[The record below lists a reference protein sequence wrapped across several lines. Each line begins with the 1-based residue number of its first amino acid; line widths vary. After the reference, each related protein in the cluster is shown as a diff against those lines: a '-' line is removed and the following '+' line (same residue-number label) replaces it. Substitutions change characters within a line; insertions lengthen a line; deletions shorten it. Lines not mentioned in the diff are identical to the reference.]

1 MVWSLWRC
9 AATVVFLASLSVPVR
24 AAEMGCA
31 SFYGNTPVPEDRA
44 KNLWP
49 SGVRPTADTC
59 KAAFI
64 QGDIVEGDYQKFLS
78 LYRKNHPFMEHVS
91 LKSPGGTVDDAMEIG
106 RLFRKYLIAV
116 DSPWQEVVGGQS
128 VMMSYRTGLCDG
140 PNCHCA
146 SSCALIWFGA
156 PERTGDIGLHRPR
169 TDDPAFKVLSAAD
182 AASAYRRMLDEIVRY
197 LQVMETPR
205 PMIDAM
211 VSTSSAEIR
220 WVRWNDDKTASLWR
234 APSFAEWADAACGQF
249 TNQETNTMIQLDI
262 KKEHQALSQTEE
274 LLRTLLKE
282 KDAKKFNC
290 ETALI
295 SSQRDKLPPP

>member
-1 MVWSLWRC
+1 
-9 AATVVFLASLSVPVR
+9 
-24 AAEMGCA
+24 MGCA

-91 LKSPGGTVDDAMEIG
+91 LELPGGTVDDAMEIG

-211 VSTSSAEIR
+211 VSTSSARIC

-262 KKEHQALSQTEE
+262 KKRNIKRYRRRKNFYARCS
-274 LLRTLLKE
+274 RK
-282 KDAKKFNC
+282 KMPKNSIAK
-290 ETALI
+290 
-295 SSQRDKLPPP
+295 RH

>member
-116 DSPWQEVVGGQS
+116 ELPLAGGRR
-128 VMMSYRTGLCDG
+128 RTI
-140 PNCHCA
+140 
-146 SSCALIWFGA
+146 S
-156 PERTGDIGLHRPR
+156 
-169 TDDPAFKVLSAAD
+169 DDELQD
-182 AASAYRRMLDEIVRY
+182 RIVRRSKLSLRKFLRAHLVRCTRENWGY
-197 LQVMETPR
+197 W
-205 PMIDAM
+205 I
-211 VSTSSAEIR
+211 TSS
-220 WVRWNDDKTASLWR
+220 
-234 APSFAEWADAACGQF
+234 P
-249 TNQETNTMIQLDI
+249 
-262 KKEHQALSQTEE
+262 H
-274 LLRTLLKE
+274 
-282 KDAKKFNC
+282 
-290 ETALI
+290 
-295 SSQRDKLPPP
+295 